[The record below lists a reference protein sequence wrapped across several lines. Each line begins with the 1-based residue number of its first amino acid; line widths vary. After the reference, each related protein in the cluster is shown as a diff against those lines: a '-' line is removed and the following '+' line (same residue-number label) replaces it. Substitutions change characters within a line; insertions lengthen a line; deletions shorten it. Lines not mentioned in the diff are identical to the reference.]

1 MHFDNWYVEEHSKN
15 FLDYL
20 LRESGLLI
28 ETDEIA
34 QARERFQ
41 KVFEQDGSFDYQNP
55 LFS

>member
-1 MHFDNWYVEEHSKN
+1 MHFDNWYVEEHSRN

-28 ETDEIA
+28 ETNEITE
-34 QARERFQ
+34 ARERFE
-41 KVFEQDGSFDYQNP
+41 KVFEQQGSFDYQNP